1 MDENPYASPQ
11 HSGRPKGR
19 SQLTFEWHSI
29 AALVCALASF
39 AAMSLSLRFAS
50 RSMIVVAAGGPVP
63 DDLVRM
69 ADELHWCA
77 IAFVIAAT
85 VLAVQSVRKGTPVAR
100 LVVIAAIILAVAVLV
115 VTV

>member
-11 HSGRPKGR
+11 HSGGPNGR
-19 SQLTFEWHSI
+19 SRLTFPWHLI

-39 AAMSLSLRFAS
+39 AAKSLSLRFAS
-50 RSMIVVAAGGPVP
+50 VSMIAVAAGARPRNE
-63 DDLVRM
+63 LARW
-69 ADELHWCA
+69 ADELYWCA
-77 IAFVIAAT
+77 VVFLIAAM

-100 LVVIAAIILAVAVLV
+100 LVVIATIILATALLL